1 VTVSS
6 FQAAKI
12 ELIRL
17 TGLPRDAL
25 HIYVGMAVF
34 IAVALIFRRSLRD
47 PRPIAAVL
55 LVAIAGEV
63 WDLVD
68 RSRSGYP
75 PAVAGGWHDLWNTL
89 FWPSVLF
96 LLARYTSLLRR

>member
-1 VTVSS
+1 VTG

-34 IAVALIFRRSLRD
+34 LGVALIFRRPLRD

-55 LVAIAGEV
+55 LVALAGEA
-63 WDLVD
+63 WDLID
-68 RSRSGYP
+68 RSRLGR
-75 PAVAGGWHDLWNTL
+75 PASLASGWHDVWNTML
-89 FWPSVLF
+89 WPTALF
-96 LLARYTSLLRR
+96 LLARYTKLLRR